1 MQKIVTRL
9 TVGKPFRDDQNYLA
23 YVKHASNYWIHLKLL
38 ADFMQIGTVPQQWK
52 NLDPNPLGQQL
63 DEQTR
68 AERIQNRADRVK
80 KTKVCVLDYY
90 TNEVI
95 PHHINS
101 AEQLSQKLSEENID
115 NIKFR
120 LYVVED
126 LSRDVIE
133 TLGYKLGIDPGF
145 FRAHIVDYAWY
156 NVLDRWRDPPYL
168 DVVGRRQ
175 NWVQVRYVTA
185 RYFDTTQE
193 FKDAVNDAKKFN
205 VLRRPDDDLSNKA
218 WWDKRGAIVGVTR
231 SRATFWL
238 QSGHCTRTTA
248 VGRCSL

>member
-1 MQKIVTRL
+1 ML
-9 TVGKPFRDDQNYLA
+9 DKPFRKDQNYLA
-23 YVKHASNYWIHLKLL
+23 YVKQASNYWIHLKLL

-52 NLDPNPLGQQL
+52 NLDPQPLDQQL
-63 DEQTR
+63 DEQTC
-68 AERIQNRADRVK
+68 AERIQDRANRIK
-80 KTKVCVLDYY
+80 KAKVCVLDYY

-95 PHHINS
+95 SHPKDS
-101 AEQLSQKLSEENID
+101 VEQLRQNLGEENID
-115 NIKFR
+115 NNIKFR

-133 TLGYKLGIDPGF
+133 TLGHKLGIEPGF

-168 DVVGRRQ
+168 DVVGRQQ
-175 NWVQVRYVTA
+175 NWVQIRYVTA
-185 RYFDTTQE
+185 RYFDTTKE

-218 WWDKRGAIVGVTR
+218 WWDKKGAIVGVTR

-238 QSGHCTRTTA
+238 QPGHCRRTTA
-248 VGRCSL
+248 VGRCYL